1 MVEIV
6 NNRMVNF
13 ELLNIREVC
22 MCMVT
27 FKDYEY
33 KRPNLDDTKGKVREL
48 IEQFKN
54 AESVET
60 QSEVI
65 EKINAYRNDFS
76 TQANLVYVRAS
87 IDTNDEFYQKERDVL
102 DEIEPQFE
110 ELLFEYYTEL
120 VKTPYRKQLEEK
132 WGTQLFAL
140 AENQIK
146 AFSPEIIELMQQ
158 ENKLVSE
165 YNKLVASAQIEFD
178 GKTLTL
184 AQLTPYGESTDRT
197 VRKQAMEA
205 RFNFFNDNGEKFDDI
220 FDQLVQL
227 RHKIATT
234 LGYKNYVE
242 LGYVNMNRID
252 YDAEMVANFR
262 EQVQK
267 LIVPLATKLYE
278 RQAKRIG
285 INDFKYYDEGLNFLT
300 GNAKPQGSPEWI
312 VSNGKKMYEELSP
325 ETGEFFNFMIDREL
339 MDLEAKKGKES
350 GGYCTFIDNYD
361 SPFIFSNFN
370 GTSGDI
376 DVLTHEAGHAF
387 QVYSSRNI
395 GIPEYLWPTYESA
408 EIHSMSM
415 EFFTWPWMELF
426 FKEETEKYK
435 FSHLASGLL
444 FLPYGVAVDEFQH
457 VVYENPAMT
466 PAQRKQAWKEIESK
480 YLPHRDYD
488 GYEYL
493 ELGGFWQRQAHIYA
507 SPFYYIDYTL
517 AQVCAFQFWK
527 RSRENFDS
535 AWKDYIHLCGLGGSM
550 SFTKLVKEAGLISP
564 FDDGCVE
571 SVIDAIEQYL
581 NSVDDASL

>member
-1 MVEIV
+1 MLAV
-6 NNRMVNF
+6 
-13 ELLNIREVC
+13 
-22 MCMVT
+22 VT
-27 FKDYEY
+27 FKEYEY
-33 KRPNLDDTKGKVREL
+33 KRPNLDDIKNQVRAL
-48 IEQFKN
+48 IKQFKD
-54 AESVET
+54 ADSVET

-65 EKINAYRNDFS
+65 EKINEYRNDFS
-76 TQANLVYVRAS
+76 TQANLVYIRAS
-87 IDTNDEFYQKERDVL
+87 INTHDEFYQKERDIL
-102 DEIEPQFE
+102 DELEPQFE
-110 ELLFEYYTEL
+110 ELLFEYYQEL
-120 VKTPYRKQLEEK
+120 VKSPYRSQLEEK

-146 AFSPEIIELMQQ
+146 GFAPEIIELLQQ

-184 AQLTPYGESTDRT
+184 AQLTPYGESTDRD

-205 RFNFFNDNGEKFDDI
+205 RFNFFSENGEKFDDI
-220 FDQLVQL
+220 YDKLVKL

-252 YDAEMVANFR
+252 YNAEMVANYR

-285 INDFKYYDEGLNFLT
+285 VSEFKYYDEGLNFLT

-312 VSNGKKMYEELSP
+312 VANGKKMYEELST
-325 ETGEFFNFMIDREL
+325 ETAEFFNFMIEREL
-339 MDLEAKKGKES
+339 MDLEAKRGKES
-350 GGYCTFIDNYD
+350 GGYCTFIENYD

-395 GIPEYLWPTYESA
+395 GIPEYLWPTFESA

-466 PAQRKQAWKEIESK
+466 PVQRKQAWKDIEDK

-493 ELGGFWQRQAHIYA
+493 EAGGFWQRQGHIYA

-527 RSRENFDS
+527 RSREDFES
-535 AWKDYIHLCGLGGSM
+535 AWKDYLHLCQLGGSL

-571 SVIDAIEQYL
+571 SVIDAIEEYL

>member
-1 MVEIV
+1 
-6 NNRMVNF
+6 
-13 ELLNIREVC
+13 
-22 MCMVT
+22 MVT

-33 KRPNLDDTKGKVREL
+33 KRPNLEDMKSKVREL

-54 AESVET
+54 AHSVAA

-65 EKINAYRNDFS
+65 EKLNEVRNDFS
-76 TQANLVYVRAS
+76 TQSNLVYIRAS
-87 IDTNDEFYQKERDVL
+87 IDTNDEFYQKERDYL

-110 ELLFEYYTEL
+110 ELLFEYYQEL
-120 VKTPYRKQLEEK
+120 VKTPFRAQLEEK
-132 WGTQLFAL
+132 WGTQVFAL

-146 AFSPEIIELMQQ
+146 GFSPDIIELMQQ

-178 GKTLTL
+178 GNTLTL
-184 AQLTPYGESTDRT
+184 AQLAPYGESTERE
-197 VRKQAMEA
+197 VRKNAMKA
-205 RFNFFNDNGEKFDDI
+205 RFDFFKDNGDQFDEI
-220 FDQLVQL
+220 FDKLVKL

-242 LGYVNMNRID
+242 LGYINMNRID
-252 YDAEMVANFR
+252 YNAEMVANYR
-262 EQVQK
+262 KQVQQ
-267 LIVPLATKLYE
+267 LIVPVATKLYE

-285 INDFKYYDEGLNFLT
+285 ISDFKFYDEGLNFLS
-300 GNAKPQGSPEWI
+300 GNAKPQGDSDWI
-312 VSNGKKMYEELSP
+312 VANGKKMYEELSK

-339 MDLEAKKGKES
+339 MDLVAKKGKES

-415 EFFTWPWMELF
+415 EFFTWPWMEIF

-435 FSHLASGLL
+435 FSHLSSGLQ
-444 FLPYGVAVDEFQH
+444 FLPYGVAVDEYQH
-457 VVYENPAMT
+457 VVYEKPELT
-466 PAQRKQAWKEIESK
+466 PAERKQAWKEIEAK

-488 GYEYL
+488 GYDYL
-493 ELGGFWQRQAHIYA
+493 EHGGFWQRQGHIYA

-527 RSRENFDS
+527 RSREDFGG
-535 AWKDYIHLCGLGGSM
+535 AWKDYIHLCQLGGSL

-564 FDDGCVE
+564 FEDGCVE
-571 SVIDAIEQYL
+571 SVIDAIEEYL
-581 NSVDDASL
+581 NSVDDAKL

>member
-1 MVEIV
+1 
-6 NNRMVNF
+6 
-13 ELLNIREVC
+13 
-22 MCMVT
+22 MVT

-33 KRPNLDDTKGKVREL
+33 KRPDLDDIKEKVRAL
-48 IEQFKN
+48 IVQFKN
-54 AESVET
+54 ADSVET

-65 EKINAYRNDFS
+65 EKINEYRNDFS
-76 TQANLVYVRAS
+76 TQANIVYIRAS

-102 DEIEPQFE
+102 DDMEPQFE
-110 ELLFEYYTEL
+110 ELSFEYYKEL
-120 VKTPYRKQLEEK
+120 VQSPYRKQLEEK

-146 AFSPEIIELMQQ
+146 AFSPEVIELMQQ

-184 AQLTPYGESTDRT
+184 AQLTPYGESTDRE
-197 VRKQAMEA
+197 VRKEAMKA
-205 RFNFFNDNGEKFDDI
+205 RFDFFNENSEKFDDI
-220 FDQLVQL
+220 FDKLVKL
-227 RHKIATT
+227 RHQIATT

-252 YDAEMVANFR
+252 YNAEMVAGYR
-262 EQVQK
+262 DQVRN
-267 LIVPLATKLYE
+267 LIVPVATKLYE

-285 INDFKYYDEGLNFLT
+285 INDFKYYDEGLNFLSS
-300 GNAKPQGSPEWI
+300 NAKPQGNPDWI
-312 VSNGKKMYEELSP
+312 VANGKKMYEELSP
-325 ETGEFFNFMIDREL
+325 ETGEFFNYMIDREL

-350 GGYCTFIDNYD
+350 GGYCTFIENYD

-435 FSHLASGLL
+435 FSHLSSGLL

-466 PAQRKQAWKEIESK
+466 QAQRKQVWKEIEEK

-493 ELGGFWQRQAHIYA
+493 ELGGFWQRQGHIYA

-527 RSRENFDS
+527 RSREDFKS

-571 SVIDAIEQYL
+571 SVIDAIEEYL

>member
-1 MVEIV
+1 
-6 NNRMVNF
+6 
-13 ELLNIREVC
+13 
-22 MCMVT
+22 MVT

-33 KRPNLDDTKGKVREL
+33 KRPDINEMQQQIRAL
-48 IEQFKN
+48 IKQFKE
-54 AESVET
+54 ADSVEV
-60 QSEVI
+60 QSQLI
-65 EKINAYRNDFS
+65 EKINEYRNDFS
-76 TQANLVYVRAS
+76 TQSNLVYIRAS
-87 IDTNDEFYQKERDVL
+87 IDTNDEFYQNERDFL
-102 DEIEPQFE
+102 DEITPQVE
-110 ELLFEYYTEL
+110 ELVFEYYQEL
-120 VKTPYRKQLEEK
+120 VKSPFRKQLEEK

-146 AFSPEIIELMQQ
+146 AFSPEIIELMQK

-184 AQLTPYGESTDRT
+184 AQLTPYGESIDRQ
-197 VRKQAMEA
+197 VRKEAMEA
-205 RFNFFNDNGEKFDDI
+205 RFNFFKENEEQFDSI

-242 LGYVNMNRID
+242 LGYLNMNRID
-252 YDAEMVANFR
+252 YDAEMVATFR
-262 EQVQK
+262 DKVQK
-267 LIVPLATKLYE
+267 LIVPVATKLYE

-285 INDFKYYDEGLNFLT
+285 VSDFKFYDEGLNFLT
-300 GNAKPQGSPEWI
+300 GNAKPKGEPNWI
-312 VSNGKKMYEELSP
+312 VENGKKMYGELSQ
-325 ETGEFFNFMIDREL
+325 ETGEFFNFIIEREL

-350 GGYCTFIDNYD
+350 GGYCTFIDNYG

-387 QVYSSRNI
+387 QVYRSRNI
-395 GIPEYLWPTYESA
+395 GIPEYLWPTYESC

-435 FSHLASGLL
+435 FAHLSSALL

-457 VVYENPAMT
+457 VIYENPAMT
-466 PAQRKQAWKEIESK
+466 PSQRKQAWKQIEEK
-480 YLPHRDYD
+480 YLPHRDYG
-488 GYEYL
+488 GYPYL
-493 ELGGFWQRQAHIYA
+493 EAGGFWQRQGHIYA

-527 RSRENFDS
+527 RSREDFES
-535 AWKDYIHLCGLGGSM
+535 AWKDYLHLCGLGGSM

-564 FDDGCVE
+564 FEDGCVE
-571 SVIDAIEQYL
+571 SVIDEIQEYL
-581 NSVDDASL
+581 NSIDDTKL

>member
-1 MVEIV
+1 
-6 NNRMVNF
+6 MVNF
-13 ELLNIREVC
+13 ELLIIREVC

-54 AESVET
+54 ADSVET

-184 AQLTPYGESTDRT
+184 AQLTPYGESTDRN

-262 EQVQK
+262 VQVQK

-466 PAQRKQAWKEIESK
+466 PTQRKQAWKEIENK

-527 RSRENFDS
+527 RSREDFDS

-571 SVIDAIEQYL
+571 SVIDAIEEYL

>member
-1 MVEIV
+1 
-6 NNRMVNF
+6 
-13 ELLNIREVC
+13 
-22 MCMVT
+22 MVT

-33 KRPNLDDTKGKVREL
+33 KRPDLDDTKGKVREL
-48 IEQFKN
+48 IGQFKN
-54 AESVET
+54 ADSVET

-184 AQLTPYGESTDRT
+184 AQLTPYGESTDRN

-205 RFNFFNDNGEKFDDI
+205 RFNFFNDNGEKFDYI

-262 EQVQK
+262 DQVQK

-312 VSNGKKMYEELSP
+312 VSNGKKMYEELST

-466 PAQRKQAWKEIESK
+466 PAQRKQAWKEIENK

-527 RSRENFDS
+527 RSREDFDS

-571 SVIDAIEQYL
+571 SVIDAIEEYL